1 MQVLANSQ
9 GAIVAYMSINEAVAI
24 AAPALLCQQAN
35 TTTNPKRQRE
45 LIAVRV
51 LLRCALNKEVSI
63 LYDQHRKPHLADN
76 SYHIGISHTSEWVA
90 IILHPTKQVGID
102 IETIMPRVG
111 KIRSKFLST
120 IENQSVL
127 PNDYTTLTTY
137 WCAKEAAYKWY
148 GKKEVD
154 FATHL
159 KIAINEPHQ
168 MPQYQII
175 NTLPIMLDMPNLTQT
190 LLGHCTL
197 IATNVVMVWIAT

>member
-1 MQVLANSQ
+1 MQILANSQ
-9 GAIVAYMSINEAVAI
+9 GAIVAYMPINEAVAI

-35 TTTNPKRQRE
+35 TTTNTKRQRE

-51 LLRCALNKEVSI
+51 LLYCALNKSI
-63 LYDQHRKPHLADN
+63 PIVYDQHRKPHLADN
-76 SYHIGISHTSEWVA
+76 SYHIGISHTSQWVA
-90 IILHPTKQVGID
+90 IILHPTKHVGID

-111 KIRSKFLST
+111 KVRAKFLSD

-137 WCAKEAAYKWY
+137 WCAKETAYKWY

-159 KIAINEPHQ
+159 KITIDAPCQ
-168 MPQYQII
+168 TPQHQII
-175 NTLPIMLDMPNLTQT
+175 STLPIMLDMPNLTQT
-190 LLGHCTL
+190 LLVHYTL
-197 IATNVVMVWIAT
+197 ILPDVVIAWVVA

>member
-1 MQVLANSQ
+1 MQILPNLQ
-9 GAIVAYMSINEAVAI
+9 GAIIAYMLIAEAVAI
-24 AAPALLCQQAN
+24 AANVLLCQQTN
-35 TTTNPKRQRE
+35 NTTNPKRQRE

-51 LLRCALNKEVSI
+51 LLHCALNKNI
-63 LYDQHRKPHLADN
+63 AIIYDQHRKPHLADN

-111 KIRSKFLST
+111 KVRSKFLSN
-120 IENQSVL
+120 IENQHVL

-154 FATHL
+154 FAAHL
-159 KIAINEPHQ
+159 KIDVSA
-168 MPQYQII
+168 
-175 NTLPIMLDMPNLTQT
+175 
-190 LLGHCTL
+190 
-197 IATNVVMVWIAT
+197 